1 MAQTDLVAI
10 ATDDDMNDAMK
21 KSTLKEGSLLFRM
34 GWSERMAKYSSL
46 VVSDDDIDRNYHID
60 WAAVYD
66 PELLELGGVDL
77 IWVYGIE

>member
-1 MAQTDLVAI
+1 
-10 ATDDDMNDAMK
+10 
-21 KSTLKEGSLLFRM
+21 M